1 MILNDIIILIILS
14 IARNVFKR
22 VFNLIY
28 LLALAVIM
36 HIFWIQLY
44 EFIKLL
50 NPYLRIINFNW
61 DEISLTANNF
71 INLPRQ
77 IYFI

>member
-50 NPYLRIINFNW
+50 NPYLRIINFN
-61 DEISLTANNF
+61 
-71 INLPRQ
+71 
-77 IYFI
+77 